1 MDTSIVIF
9 IITLIFMSFYIF
21 NEARPEG
28 SKFSETIRDT
38 LKRFLE
44 KIMLSINSCRV
55 RRFTLIVAVI
65 LVAVVGSMASTSAGT
80 DSWYLLL
87 NKSELNPPSY
97 VFGIVWPI
105 LYILMMVSAFLA
117 HKNIFSIFI
126 IQLIFNAAWS
136 WLFFRFQMPLI
147 ALLDIYLLIAINIY
161 ILNLMYKEN
170 KLAFFYLSLTFLD
183 IFCELPKLIYCYK

>member
-1 MDTSIVIF
+1 
-9 IITLIFMSFYIF
+9 
-21 NEARPEG
+21 
-28 SKFSETIRDT
+28 
-38 LKRFLE
+38 
-44 KIMLSINSCRV
+44 MLSINSCRV

-65 LVAVVGSMASTSAGT
+65 LAAAIGSMASTSAGR

-117 HKNIFSIFI
+117 HKKIFSIFI
-126 IQLIFNAAWS
+126 IQLFFNAAWS

-170 KLAFFYLSLTFLD
+170 KLAFFLFIPYVIWISFASYLNLF
-183 IFCELPKLIYCYK
+183 IVINN

>member
-1 MDTSIVIF
+1 
-9 IITLIFMSFYIF
+9 
-21 NEARPEG
+21 
-28 SKFSETIRDT
+28 
-38 LKRFLE
+38 
-44 KIMLSINSCRV
+44 MLSINSCRV

-65 LVAVVGSMASTSAGT
+65 LAAAVGSMASTSAGT

-105 LYILMMVSAFLA
+105 LYILMMVSAFLT
-117 HKNIFSIFI
+117 HKKIFSIFI
-126 IQLIFNAAWS
+126 IQLFFNAAWS

-170 KLAFFYLSLTFLD
+170 KLAFFLFIPYVVWISFASYLNLF
-183 IFCELPKLIYCYK
+183 IVINN

>member
-1 MDTSIVIF
+1 
-9 IITLIFMSFYIF
+9 
-21 NEARPEG
+21 
-28 SKFSETIRDT
+28 
-38 LKRFLE
+38 
-44 KIMLSINSCRV
+44 MLSINSCRV

-65 LVAVVGSMASTSAGT
+65 LAAAIGSMASTSAST

-87 NKSELNPPSY
+87 EKSELNPPSY

-117 HKNIFSIFI
+117 HKKIFSIFI
-126 IQLIFNAAWS
+126 IQLFFNATWS

-161 ILNLMYKEN
+161 ILNLMYKES
-170 KLAFFYLSLTFLD
+170 KLAFFLFIPYVAWISFASYLNLF
-183 IFCELPKLIYCYK
+183 IVINN

>member
-1 MDTSIVIF
+1 
-9 IITLIFMSFYIF
+9 
-21 NEARPEG
+21 
-28 SKFSETIRDT
+28 
-38 LKRFLE
+38 
-44 KIMLSINSCRV
+44 MLSFNSCRV

-65 LVAVVGSMASTSAGT
+65 LAAVIGSMASTSAGT

-87 NKSELNPPSY
+87 DKSVLNPPSY

-117 HKNIFSIFI
+117 HKKIFSIFI
-126 IQLIFNAAWS
+126 IQLFFNAAWS

-170 KLAFFYLSLTFLD
+170 KVAFFLFIPYVVWISFASYLNLF
-183 IFCELPKLIYCYK
+183 IVINN

>member
-1 MDTSIVIF
+1 
-9 IITLIFMSFYIF
+9 
-21 NEARPEG
+21 
-28 SKFSETIRDT
+28 
-38 LKRFLE
+38 
-44 KIMLSINSCRV
+44 MLSINSCRV

-65 LVAVVGSMASTSAGT
+65 LAAAIGSMASTSAST

-97 VFGIVWPI
+97 IFGVVWPI

-117 HKNIFSIFI
+117 HKKIFSIFI
-126 IQLIFNAAWS
+126 IQLFFNAAWS

-170 KLAFFYLSLTFLD
+170 KLAFFLFIPYVIWISFASYLNLF
-183 IFCELPKLIYCYK
+183 IVINN

>member
-1 MDTSIVIF
+1 
-9 IITLIFMSFYIF
+9 
-21 NEARPEG
+21 
-28 SKFSETIRDT
+28 
-38 LKRFLE
+38 
-44 KIMLSINSCRV
+44 MLSFNSCRV
-55 RRFTLIVAVI
+55 RRFTLVIAVI
-65 LVAVVGSMASTSAGT
+65 LAAVIGSMASTSAST

-117 HKNIFSIFI
+117 HKKVFSIFI
-126 IQLIFNAAWS
+126 IQLFFNAVWS

-170 KLAFFYLSLTFLD
+170 KLAFFLFIPYVVWISFASYLNLF
-183 IFCELPKLIYCYK
+183 IVINN

>member
-1 MDTSIVIF
+1 
-9 IITLIFMSFYIF
+9 
-21 NEARPEG
+21 
-28 SKFSETIRDT
+28 
-38 LKRFLE
+38 
-44 KIMLSINSCRV
+44 MLSINSGRV

-65 LVAVVGSMASTSAGT
+65 FAAAIGSMASTSAGT

-87 NKSELNPPSY
+87 DKSVLNPPSY

-117 HKNIFSIFI
+117 HKKIFSIFI
-126 IQLIFNAAWS
+126 IQLFFNATWS

-161 ILNLMYKEN
+161 ILNLMYKES
-170 KLAFFYLSLTFLD
+170 KLAFFLFIPYVAWISFASYLNLF
-183 IFCELPKLIYCYK
+183 IVINN

>member
-1 MDTSIVIF
+1 
-9 IITLIFMSFYIF
+9 
-21 NEARPEG
+21 
-28 SKFSETIRDT
+28 
-38 LKRFLE
+38 
-44 KIMLSINSCRV
+44 MLSINSCRV

-65 LVAVVGSMASTSAGT
+65 LAAAIGSMASTSAST

-97 VFGIVWPI
+97 VFGIVCPI
-105 LYILMMVSAFLA
+105 LFILMMVSAFFA
-117 HKNIFSIFI
+117 YKKVFSIFI
-126 IQLIFNAAWS
+126 VQLLLNAAWS

-170 KLAFFYLSLTFLD
+170 KLAFFLFIPYVVWISFASYLNLF
-183 IFCELPKLIYCYK
+183 IVINN